1 MQRTMIIP
9 VLTAGLVLYCCYDNA
24 EADSARPN
32 FIVINIDDL
41 GYGDIGPFGNTV
53 NRTPNLDRLAMEGC
67 RLTCFYA
74 APVCSP
80 SRASL
85 MTGCYPKRVLS
96 IPNVLFPGEDTGLDA
111 GEITIAEL
119 LKDRGYATGIIGKWH
134 LGDQPEFL
142 PTRQGFDY
150 FYGLP
155 YSNDMGP
162 AADGARSNA
171 GQSLPSTERSS
182 HGTHPPLPLLRNET
196 VLQRVLPDDQ
206 HVIVERYTQEAVSFL
221 WNHRDEPFFLYLPH
235 SAVHFPLYPGKQFQG
250 KSQHGLFGD
259 WVEEVDW
266 SVGQILQTIG
276 QLGLSDNTLII
287 FTSDNGGQQRHGAV
301 NAPLRGGK
309 GTTFEGGMRVPTIA
323 WWPGHIPPGTVVG
336 QVAGMMDIL
345 PTFVSLAGGHL
356 PDDRKIDG
364 RNIWPLLAGHEN
376 VQSPHETFFY
386 YRGLRLEAL
395 RQGPWKLHLKH
406 GELYNLEDD
415 IAESTN
421 VALKYTSVV
430 AQLRSIAEATDSD
443 LGQDGPGPGCRPLGR
458 VQTAQPLIAH
468 DGTVREGFEN
478 PKIHAG
484 QGIMV
489 GELTPSSAFVQ
500 VRLTQSDHLL
510 DRDLPGI
517 AGVVEF
523 SLCSADGGDVV
534 TRTTNAADEQDFIA
548 RTWFEGLLPGAEYV
562 CKTRI
567 GTVKED
573 LRVGPMASFRT
584 LYGAGRSQPVKFVV
598 VTGMNHREFHGDDP
612 SGLGRPLL
620 VSPGL
625 PVEYAGPD
633 RHIGYPSLDTIRRLN
648 PFFFVGTGDNIYYDF
663 PSGKLRAQS
672 LTEMRQKWHEQFVQ
686 DRYQQLFAVVPT
698 YWMIDDHDYRLD
710 DCDNSGDYDPSPE
723 LGRRVMLEQ
732 LPYGPASDDSLKT
745 YRTHRVSKDLQVWFP
760 ENRLHRSPNRTA
772 DGPDKTI
779 WGVEQKSWLKKTLS
793 ESRATFKLLVSPT
806 PMIGPDD
813 KRKTDNHTNF
823 GGFRHER
830 DEFFE
835 WLSETGVA
843 KDFFLVCGD
852 RHWQYH
858 SVHPTGIEEF
868 SCGALVDANSRLGRQ
883 PGDPESTDPNGLIRQ
898 PYTQTVASGGFL
910 EIECLPASAGER
922 TSLYFRFRDERGVLL
937 YEHVKLQSA
946 P

>member
-1 MQRTMIIP
+1 MKMMS
-9 VLTAGLVLYCCYDNA
+9 VVTAALALSYCHDHSA
-24 EADSARPN
+24 ADSERPN
-32 FIVINIDDL
+32 FIVISIDDL

-96 IPNVLFPGEDTGLDA
+96 IPNVLFPGEDTGLAA

-162 AADGARSNA
+162 ATDGARSNA
-171 GQSLPSTERSS
+171 GQPLPSADRNSR
-182 HGTHPPLPLLRNET
+182 GAQPPLPLLRNET
-196 VLQRVLPDDQ
+196 VLQSVLPDDQ
-206 HVIVERYTQEAVSFL
+206 HAIVERYTQEAVSFL
-221 WNHRDEPFFLYLPH
+221 WNHRDEPFFLYFPH
-235 SAVHFPLYPGKQFQG
+235 SAVHFPLYPGKRFQG

-266 SVGQILQTIG
+266 SVGQVLETIR
-276 QLGLSDNTLII
+276 QLGLSDSTLVL
-287 FTSDNGGQQRHGAV
+287 FTSDNGGHLRHGAV
-301 NAPLRGGK
+301 NFPLRGGK
-309 GTTFEGGMRVPTIA
+309 GTTFEGGVRVPAIA
-323 WWPGHIPPGTVVG
+323 WWPGQISPGSVVG
-336 QVAGMMDIL
+336 EVTGTMDIL
-345 PTFVSLAGGHL
+345 PTLVSLAGGNL
-356 PDDRKIDG
+356 PADRKIDG
-364 RNIWPLLAGHEN
+364 RDIMPVLAGHEN
-376 VQSPHETFFY
+376 AQPPHETFFY
-386 YRGLRLEAL
+386 YRGLSLKAL
-395 RQGPWKLHLKH
+395 RNGPWKLHLESE
-406 GELYNLEDD
+406 ELYNLDDD
-415 IAESTN
+415 ISESTN
-421 VALKYTSVV
+421 VALMHRDIVTR
-430 AQLRSIAEATDSD
+430 LRKIAEATDSD
-443 LGQDGPGPGCRPLGR
+443 LGQAGTGAGCRPLGR
-458 VQTAQPLIAH
+458 VQAAQPLIAH
-468 DGTVREGFEN
+468 DGTVREGFEK
-478 PKIHAG
+478 PLIHAG

-489 GELTPSSAFVQ
+489 GEVTSSSAVVQ
-500 VRLTQSDHLL
+500 VRLTHSDHLL
-510 DRDLPGI
+510 DGDLPGL
-517 AGVVEF
+517 AGIVEF
-523 SLCSADGGDVV
+523 SLCSADSADVV
-534 TRTTNAADEQDFIA
+534 TRMINTSDEQDFIA
-548 RTWFEGLLPGAEYV
+548 RTWFNGLRPGVDYV

-567 GTVKED
+567 GTVRNE
-573 LRVGPMASFRT
+573 LYPGPQASFRT
-584 LYGAGRSQPVKFVV
+584 LYGVGRSQSLNFVV

-612 SGLGRPLL
+612 SRLSRPVQ

-633 RHIGYPSLDTIRRLN
+633 RHLGYPSLDTIRRLN
-648 PFFFVGTGDNIYYDF
+648 PLFFVGTGDNIYYDF
-663 PSGKLRAQS
+663 PSGKFRAQS

-686 DRYQQLFAVVPT
+686 ARYHQLFAVVPT

-723 LGRRVMLEQ
+723 LGHRVMLEQ
-732 LPYGPASDDSLKT
+732 LPYGPSGDDSLKT

-760 ENRLHRSPNRTA
+760 ENRLHRSPNSIA
-772 DGPDKTI
+772 DGPGKTI
-779 WGVEQKSWLKKTLS
+779 WGVEQKSWLKKTLLDS
-793 ESRATFKLLVSPT
+793 DATFKLLVSPT

-813 KRKTDNHTNF
+813 KRKTDNHTNV

-830 DEFFE
+830 DEFFR

-843 KDFFLVCGD
+843 EDFFLVCGD

-910 EIECLPASAGER
+910 EIECSPDAADEQ
-922 TSLYFRFRDERGVLL
+922 TSLRFRFRDERGVIL
-937 YEHVKLQSA
+937 YEHVRRQSE